1 MTCPRCAGLLL
12 RDGTCL
18 THGEPSSI
26 PVAEPIT
33 PREAR
38 RKWTEDEKA
47 RVIALAAD
55 PTITGVQLAALV
67 GRSHKGL
74 KHQLSRLA
82 VSKTRAKSAPR
93 KARTWATARPHGRWT
108 EDELTALETQE
119 LRLLIRSRSSRAV
132 VCQASRLGSP
142 LRSGDGCYSLRQ
154 VSVQYGVRYPTVH
167 GWVGRGLLPAK
178 RSGDMWRIEPAV
190 ADRVIPILKKAT
202 RANHGRKGWWTK

>member
-38 RKWTEDEKA
+38 RKWTEEEKA
-47 RVIALAAD
+47 RAIALASSHD
-55 PTITGVQLAALV
+55 YTGVQLAALL

-93 KARTWATARPHGRWT
+93 KARHLTGLRPKTHWSD
-108 EDELTALETQE
+108 DEIVALESNDVTI
-119 LRLLIRSRSSRAV
+119 LIRSRGKWAV
-132 VCQASRLGSP
+132 IGKAKREGCP

-154 VSVQYGVRYPTVH
+154 VSAQYGVRYPTVH